1 MIWDFNTTG
10 AEDIIKRAHLHSKCF
25 RCTDVLRHGWKNE
38 REDIMQIRINVRGAS
53 RKKASIIQKTAVY
66 PDRSMTVEEFLAETV
81 RQNVRE
87 YNERKDQGTILR
99 LFSGSQQGET
109 IEDVLEN
116 KAQTGKVAY
125 GDPMDDRKA
134 DAEKA
139 VKNALQCFDDGLVAL
154 FADGIRYRQ
163 RTEMIPLKEQ
173 SEVTFVRLTFLAGR
187 MW

>member
-1 MIWDFNTTG
+1 
-10 AEDIIKRAHLHSKCF
+10 
-25 RCTDVLRHGWKNE
+25 
-38 REDIMQIRINVRGAS
+38 MQIRINVRGAS

-66 PDRSMTVEEFLAETV
+66 PDRSMTVEEFLEETV

-87 YNERKDQGTILR
+87 YNERKDQGTLLR
-99 LFSGSQQGET
+99 FFSESQEGERT
-109 IEDVLEN
+109 EDVLEN

-139 VKNALQCFDDGLVAL
+139 VNNALQCFDDGLVAL

>member
-25 RCTDVLRHGWKNE
+25 RYTDVLRHGWKNE

-66 PDRSMTVEEFLAETV
+66 PDRSMTVEEFLEETV

-87 YNERKDQGTILR
+87 YNERKDQGALLR
-99 LFSGSQQGET
+99 FFLESQEGERN
-109 IEDVLEN
+109 EDVLEN
-116 KAQTGKVAY
+116 KAQTGKVVY

>member
-1 MIWDFNTTG
+1 
-10 AEDIIKRAHLHSKCF
+10 
-25 RCTDVLRHGWKNE
+25 
-38 REDIMQIRINVRGAS
+38 MQIRINVRGAS
-53 RKKASIIQKTAVY
+53 RKKASIIQKTAEY
-66 PDRSMTVEEFLAETV
+66 PDKSMTVEEFLEETV

-87 YNERKDQGTILR
+87 YNERKDQGTLLR
-99 LFSGSQQGET
+99 FFSESQEGERT
-109 IEDVLEN
+109 EDVLEN

-154 FADGIRYRQ
+154 FADGIRYGQ

>member
-1 MIWDFNTTG
+1 
-10 AEDIIKRAHLHSKCF
+10 
-25 RCTDVLRHGWKNE
+25 
-38 REDIMQIRINVRGAS
+38 MQIRINVRGAS

-66 PDRSMTVEEFLAETV
+66 PDRSMTVEEFLEETV

-87 YNERKDQGTILR
+87 YNERKDQGALLR
-99 LFSGSQQGET
+99 FFLESQEGERN
-109 IEDVLEN
+109 EDVLEN

-163 RTEMIPLKEQ
+163 RTEMIPLKEK